1 MATQQQLK
9 SCEYCGGYGDE
20 DEYKCDNCGRPLT
33 KLDTDEYG
41 ALYSFNDERKVEE
54 EEDPYSCVDCGKDFK
69 WKSGTSSAGASVN
82 DYHCG
87 SCVEE
92 EFNGCCADCDDE
104 EKKECRDCKIEAKK
118 HCELCCGYEC
128 EVEEEEVEECWTC
141 RVSPAK
147 NQTYRD
153 ALGEMELTC
162 DSCHREEYPEQYC
175 DDCEGQC
182 RADET
187 EECEDC
193 KIKLRI
199 GCANNPSNH
208 SIFDGCCDDCREEVE
223 EYCYK
228 NSTIDTYQNDNCV
241 CSVGG
246 CIKPTE
252 FDMVVLDCREEEEEV
267 ISEWHEAQGR

>member
-1 MATQQQLK
+1 MK
-9 SCEYCGGYGDE
+9 
-20 DEYKCDNCGRPLT
+20 
-33 KLDTDEYG
+33 
-41 ALYSFNDERKVEE
+41 KVHQ
-54 EEDPYSCVDCGKDFK
+54 EEDYNNVFSNDAWTIQDYKDFFWCVDRGYLIQADFTTTFMINEE
-69 WKSGTSSAGASVN
+69 WEGEDIYLAEFGN
-82 DYHCG
+82 FG
-87 SCVEE
+87 E

>member
-1 MATQQQLK
+1 MANQQQLK

-33 KLDTDEYG
+33 KLDTDEEEGYVKPKNPLE
-41 ALYSFNDERKVEE
+41 APFNKLFDENIKLKEQVRDLLEENEKLKEE
-54 EEDPYSCVDCGKDFK
+54 EEEEHILTTMTRFHQQMKKVHQEEDYNNVFSNDAWTIQDYKDFFWCVDRGYLIQADFTTTFMINEE
-69 WKSGTSSAGASVN
+69 WEGEDIYLAEFGN
-82 DYHCG
+82 FG
-87 SCVEE
+87 E

-128 EVEEEEVEECWTC
+128 
-141 RVSPAK
+141 
-147 NQTYRD
+147 
-153 ALGEMELTC
+153 
-162 DSCHREEYPEQYC
+162 
-175 DDCEGQC
+175 
-182 RADET
+182 
-187 EECEDC
+187 
-193 KIKLRI
+193 
-199 GCANNPSNH
+199 
-208 SIFDGCCDDCREEVE
+208 EVE